1 MAGAE
6 VVLGLIM
13 LSIAVAIT
21 NISDILTDILAIA
34 VARISAVEL
43 GLFNSLGYLAYIVSM
58 YIGSNLS
65 DRGIIKVQLIAVLAL
80 LTMYNIL
87 IHSFISTASVL
98 ILALT
103 YLLYGS
109 AQATI
114 RTATY
119 AYVHES
125 YTSSAWKSVLLQRS
139 LMTILCE
146 AFMLI
151 SISAI
156 GVERVIGNI
165 FYFSAI
171 SLLVA
176 GFTALLVREPAV
188 KFERALYRIDLG
200 VRRIE
205 DIVNNIS
212 VYTLLSSSP
221 NAPSIYKASLRSKLA
236 RKATSLSA
244 VIFAL
249 IGFKVANSMT
259 LTPVPIYFNNMLGL
273 SLSAVLG
280 IYGVARFVPL
290 VSLLPIKGSSKFLP
304 FLFVAR
310 ALVPFLLL
318 APGINGLFVGILLGF
333 MYYLNNEIDVSLYSL
348 YMECRGRAETTV
360 YLLFGETAGL
370 LGTALSGS
378 IYYSLGYNSI
388 IAIALLMY
396 IVGAVLT
403 KE

>member
-1 MAGAE
+1 M
-6 VVLGLIM
+6 LGLIM

-333 MYYLNNEIDVSLYSL
+333 
-348 YMECRGRAETTV
+348 
-360 YLLFGETAGL
+360 
-370 LGTALSGS
+370 
-378 IYYSLGYNSI
+378 
-388 IAIALLMY
+388 
-396 IVGAVLT
+396 
-403 KE
+403 

>member
-1 MAGAE
+1 M
-6 VVLGLIM
+6 LGLIM

-165 FYFSAI
+165 FYFSA
-171 SLLVA
+171 
-176 GFTALLVREPAV
+176 
-188 KFERALYRIDLG
+188 
-200 VRRIE
+200 
-205 DIVNNIS
+205 
-212 VYTLLSSSP
+212 
-221 NAPSIYKASLRSKLA
+221 
-236 RKATSLSA
+236 
-244 VIFAL
+244 
-249 IGFKVANSMT
+249 
-259 LTPVPIYFNNMLGL
+259 
-273 SLSAVLG
+273 
-280 IYGVARFVPL
+280 
-290 VSLLPIKGSSKFLP
+290 
-304 FLFVAR
+304 
-310 ALVPFLLL
+310 
-318 APGINGLFVGILLGF
+318 
-333 MYYLNNEIDVSLYSL
+333 
-348 YMECRGRAETTV
+348 
-360 YLLFGETAGL
+360 
-370 LGTALSGS
+370 
-378 IYYSLGYNSI
+378 
-388 IAIALLMY
+388 
-396 IVGAVLT
+396 
-403 KE
+403 